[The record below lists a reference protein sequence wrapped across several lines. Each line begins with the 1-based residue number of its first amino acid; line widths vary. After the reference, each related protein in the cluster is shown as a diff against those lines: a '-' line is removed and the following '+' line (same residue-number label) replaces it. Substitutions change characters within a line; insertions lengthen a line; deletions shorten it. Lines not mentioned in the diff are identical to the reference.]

1 MVILKKKKLGK
12 KGKKRIKSQNQNQDF
27 TVKKL
32 KQATNKHNILI

>member
-1 MVILKKKKLGK
+1 MVILKKKLGK
-12 KGKKRIKSQNQNQDF
+12 KGKKRIKNQKQNQNF

>member
-1 MVILKKKKLGK
+1 MVILKKKIRK
-12 KGKKRIKSQNQNQDF
+12 KGKKRIKNKKQNQNF

>member
-12 KGKKRIKSQNQNQDF
+12 KGKKRIKNQKQNQNF

-32 KQATNKHNILI
+32 KQTNITF